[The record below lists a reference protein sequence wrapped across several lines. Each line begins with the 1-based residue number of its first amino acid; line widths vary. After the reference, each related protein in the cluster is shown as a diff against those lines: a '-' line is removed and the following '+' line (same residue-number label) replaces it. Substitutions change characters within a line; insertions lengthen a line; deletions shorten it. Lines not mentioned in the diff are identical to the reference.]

1 MHTAWVRAAGR
12 SAILVASG
20 VCVSALA
27 TTPAMAQ
34 ERNLTLAGRGSIEGE
49 RGNARDVRE
58 VRLTLKGN
66 SDFAATV
73 VLRNATVVL
82 RGTWRRPGIGAMGNV
97 DRIELREAEGA
108 AVRGEG
114 TLAYADRD
122 AMRPRRLS
130 LAWSGRAGSYRLEVE
145 DRDLADIDDRPDRPG
160 RPGRPGRAG
169 DWSAGA
175 GAQVYR
181 NIDARAQGDG
191 FARMSGVRG
200 GAFSIVRARIGTGGD
215 VVLDVDEPTRGE
227 IRGRVRRVQERR
239 VEVSV
244 SAIFG
249 YTATGTLTV
258 QLRDGDE
265 VQRLDGDGSGERGA
279 WTLEFRGRG
288 LPNDYPSGPGSGG
301 GPGGGGGDGWNAL
314 DRDEPGRGTLA
325 QDVGPT
331 LELSRARVSLD
342 DNRTGRIVL
351 EARRDR
357 VTIEGRWTSTGGRVE
372 FDVRRI
378 NDRLASGRLTIRR
391 EGRSFSTI
399 DGEGRTG
406 GGRFSLV
413 FAAR

>member
-1 MHTAWVRAAGR
+1 
-12 SAILVASG
+12 
-20 VCVSALA
+20 
-27 TTPAMAQ
+27 
-34 ERNLTLAGRGSIEGE
+34 
-49 RGNARDVRE
+49 
-58 VRLTLKGN
+58 
-66 SDFAATV
+66 
-73 VLRNATVVL
+73 
-82 RGTWRRPGIGAMGNV
+82 
-97 DRIELREAEGA
+97 
-108 AVRGEG
+108 
-114 TLAYADRD
+114 
-122 AMRPRRLS
+122 
-130 LAWSGRAGSYRLEVE
+130 
-145 DRDLADIDDRPDRPG
+145 
-160 RPGRPGRAG
+160 
-169 DWSAGA
+169 
-175 GAQVYR
+175 
-181 NIDARAQGDG
+181 
-191 FARMSGVRG
+191 
-200 GAFSIVRARIGTGGD
+200 
-215 VVLDVDEPTRGE
+215 
-227 IRGRVRRVQERR
+227 
-239 VEVSV
+239 VSV

-258 QLRDGDE
+258 QLRDADE
-265 VQRLDGDGSGERGA
+265 VQRFDGEGSGERGS
-279 WTLEFRGRG
+279 WTLEFNGRG

-301 GPGGGGGDGWNAL
+301 GPGGGSGDGASAL